1 VPSIDNLWAIV
12 LAAGQGSRLK
22 RAGIQTKKQ
31 FLTYQGL
38 PLFAHSVQTLV
49 RFPLVQGLVLVVPQE
64 DFDFCQRVCS
74 QLEEQLDLGV
84 PLVLTMGGELRQDSV
99 WNGLQALPKECSHV
113 LVHDA
118 ARVFVRPGL
127 INALVQKYQQL
138 KDETGIIPG
147 LEVKDTIKLVDKEG
161 QVDKTLERSKLRAV
175 QTPQLFARQV
185 LELAH
190 QQAREKGWIGTD
202 DSSLLEKLGCPVC
215 LVQGE
220 ERNVKITTVE
230 DLKLLQKPKVRRY
243 VSGFGY
249 DVHRYGGD
257 KPLILGGIP
266 ITDKIKVVAHSDG
279 DVLMHALVDAIL
291 GCLGAG
297 DIGEFF
303 PDTDPTNANLASSVF
318 LFEVL
323 SLAEK
328 KGLHIEHV
336 DLTLICEVP
345 KLSPFKK
352 QIQKHLAHLLGLP
365 LTDVGLKATT
375 EEGLG
380 FTGAKQGIK
389 AVALVSAYFEE

>member
-1 VPSIDNLWAIV
+1 MPVIDDLWAIV

-31 FLTYQGL
+31 FLTYKGL
-38 PLFAHSVQTLV
+38 PLFAHCLQTLA
-49 RFPLVQGLVLVVPQE
+49 RFPLIRGLVLVVPAE
-64 DFDFCQRVCS
+64 DFVFCQELCL
-74 QLEEQLDLGV
+74 QLEAKLDLGV
-84 PLVLTMGGELRQDSV
+84 PLILTKGGELRQDSV
-99 WNGLQALPKECSHV
+99 GNGLDALPDKCSHV

-118 ARVFVRPGL
+118 ARVFVRAGL
-127 INALVQKYQQL
+127 INNLVQHYQQL
-138 KDETGIIPG
+138 NHEAGIIPG
-147 LEVKDTIKLVDKEG
+147 LEVKDTIKLVEEQDR
-161 QVDKTLERSKLRAV
+161 VSKTLERAKLRAV
-175 QTPQLFARQV
+175 QTPQLFARQI

-190 QQAREKGWIGTD
+190 KQAQKKGWVGTD
-202 DSSLLEKLGCPVC
+202 DSSLVEKLGYPVFI
-215 LVQGE
+215 VPGE
-220 ERNVKITTVE
+220 ESNVKITTSQ
-230 DLKLLQKPKVRRY
+230 DLKLLEDPKVRRY

-266 ITDKIKVVAHSDG
+266 ITDKVKVVAHSDG
-279 DVLMHALVDAIL
+279 DVLIHALVDAIL

-318 LFEVL
+318 LFEAL
-323 SLAEK
+323 TLAEK

-365 LTDVGLKATT
+365 LTGVGVKATT